1 MSLWPHFLAHLELL
15 SVGLELGRGPVMHR
29 SLSRIRQV
37 APMSTPS
44 TAWFLG
50 RTTVSPDRLSRF
62 AGSTSVPNKTV
73 PLSDLT
79 NPPLTPPQKKC
90 LPYIFNNSVENE
102 PTGMIFGTQNL
113 EEILR
118 NCF

>member
-1 MSLWPHFLAHLELL
+1 MVMSLWPHFLAHLELL

-79 NPPLTPPQKKC
+79 NPPQKNAF
-90 LPYIFNNSVENE
+90 LIFL
-102 PTGMIFGTQNL
+102 ITQSKINRL
-113 EEILR
+113 E
-118 NCF
+118 